1 MNCFNAGQSVKR
13 KVVKLVSV
21 RHGGMVMRSPWK
33 TCPLKFPSPCSLRL
47 CILPGQTKYFYILL
61 VTIPPCLP
69 WTPCYH
75 PTMSSMG
82 SSLPSHHV
90 FHGLLVTIPPCLP
103 WTPRY
108 HPTMSSVDSS
118 LPSHHVPTMSSMDS
132 SLPSHHVFH
141 GLLIN
146 IPPCLPWTSNWFSS
160 FQFYRIQLLI
170 QSASSLRSTCQ
181 TISNYLS

>member
-90 FHGLLVTIPPCLP
+90 FHGLLIT
-103 WTPRY
+103 
-108 HPTMSSVDSS
+108 
-118 LPSHHVPTMSSMDS
+118 
-132 SLPSHHVFH
+132 
-141 GLLIN
+141 